1 MTFTLNKDITRR
13 RRLPEGDGDTKG
25 DEGTF
30 AYNMRSG
37 KCIQK
42 DDNDTSCPGSD
53 PPVPDDKKDIK
64 GEFALWFSLLA
75 LFALI

>member
-42 DDNDTSCPGSD
+42 DDKDDSCGAVDGSGTTGGSGE
-53 PPVPDDKKDIK
+53 KD
-64 GEFALWFSLLA
+64 FALWFSLLA
-75 LFALI
+75 LCALY